1 MVERRPLL
9 DAACHVL
16 LLLGVILSLA
26 PLYMAFVSATL
37 TIPETQELPPRLLPG
52 DQLLTNIATAWGTGH
67 FARAFLNSA
76 LVAAGITVGKIAVS
90 MIAAFA
96 ITYFRF
102 PFRMTAFWLIFVSLM
117 VPVEVR
123 IVPTYESVANLALP
137 LQWLADSLGVADG
150 LAALLGHTV
159 TIDLQWS
166 LLDSYAGLILPL
178 TASATATFLFRQFFL
193 TVPDTLLEAARMDGA
208 GPLGFFWTIL
218 LPLSRANM
226 AALAIILF
234 LASWNQYLW
243 PLLFT
248 TSKDMA
254 TAIIALKDLIPT
266 SDMVPAWNVA
276 MAGALLTVL
285 PPIAVV
291 LVLQRWFVQGLI
303 NGDR

>member
-1 MVERRPLL
+1 MVERRPWL
-9 DAACHVL
+9 DITCHAL
-16 LLLGVILSLA
+16 LLFGVILSLA
-26 PLYMAFVSATL
+26 PIYMAFVSATL
-37 TIPETQELPPRLLPG
+37 TIPETQALPPRLLPG
-52 DQLLTNIATAWGTGH
+52 TQLFDNIATAWGTGH

-76 LVAAGITVGKIAVS
+76 LVAVGITVGKIAMS

-137 LQWLADSLGVADG
+137 LQWLAETFGAAEMLSG
-150 LAALLGHTV
+150 LVGHTV
-159 TIDLQWS
+159 QIELQWS

-193 TVPDTLLEAARMDGA
+193 TVPDELLEAARMDGA

-234 LASWNQYLW
+234 LAGWNQYLW

-285 PPIAVV
+285 PPLAVV

>member
-1 MVERRPLL
+1 
-9 DAACHVL
+9 
-16 LLLGVILSLA
+16 
-26 PLYMAFVSATL
+26 MAFVSATL
-37 TIPETQELPPRLLPG
+37 TIPETQEIPPRLLPG
-52 DQLLTNIATAWGTGH
+52 TELLDNLATAWGTGQ
-67 FARAFLNSA
+67 FARAFVNSA
-76 LVAAGITVGKIAVS
+76 IVALGITVGKIAVS
-90 MIAAFA
+90 MLAAFA

-102 PFRMTAFWLIFVSLM
+102 PFRMTAFWLIFLSLM

-137 LQWLADSLGVADG
+137 LQWLAETLGLG
-150 LAALLGHTV
+150 PLLSEIVGHSV

-193 TVPDTLLEAARMDGA
+193 TVPDELLEAARMDGA
-208 GPLGFFWTIL
+208 GALGFFWTIL

-234 LASWNQYLW
+234 LAGWNQYLW

-254 TAIIALKDLIPT
+254 TAVIALKDLIPT
-266 SDMVPAWNVA
+266 SDMIPAWNVA

-285 PPIAVV
+285 PPLIVV
-291 LVLQRWFVQGLI
+291 VGLQRWFVQGLI

>member
-9 DAACHVL
+9 DTACHVL
-16 LLLGVILSLA
+16 LLLGVVLSLA
-26 PLYMAFVSATL
+26 PIYMAFVSATL
-37 TIPETQELPPRLLPG
+37 TIPETQEIPPRLLPG
-52 DQLLTNIATAWGTGH
+52 TELLDNLATAWGTGQ
-67 FARAFLNSA
+67 FARAFVNSA
-76 LVAAGITVGKIAVS
+76 IVALGITVGKIAVS
-90 MIAAFA
+90 MLAAFA

-102 PFRMTAFWLIFVSLM
+102 PFRMTAFWLIFLSLM

-137 LQWLADSLGVADG
+137 LQWLAETLGLG
-150 LAALLGHTV
+150 PLLSEIVGHSV

-193 TVPDTLLEAARMDGA
+193 TVPDELLEAARMDGA
-208 GPLGFFWTIL
+208 GALGFFWTIL

-234 LASWNQYLW
+234 LAGWNQYLW

-254 TAIIALKDLIPT
+254 TAVIALKDLIPT
-266 SDMVPAWNVA
+266 SDMIPAWNVA

-285 PPIAVV
+285 PPLIVV
-291 LVLQRWFVQGLI
+291 VGLQRWFVQGLI